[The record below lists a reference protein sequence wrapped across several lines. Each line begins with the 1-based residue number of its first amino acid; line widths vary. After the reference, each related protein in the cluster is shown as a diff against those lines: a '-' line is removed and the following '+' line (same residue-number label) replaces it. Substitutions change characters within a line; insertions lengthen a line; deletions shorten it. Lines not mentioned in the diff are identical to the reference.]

1 MEHLVFIVWAYV
13 GVAVLI
19 AALIGYVVWDAR
31 RIAARLRA
39 LEEKGIRR
47 RSAGSAP

>member
-13 GVAVLI
+13 GVTVLI